1 MSSANVKDRTE
12 KELAGILNA
21 ELAQLLRQHG
31 LEAEAVQ
38 SSGRQHQIDLFVEL
52 GYEVV
57 GIKAEFAPARPLPA
71 DRERLLADAPK
82 RWRGLPLTGMF
93 RIVYPEDLRR
103 VPLSDAKEAL
113 ARCETLEFE
122 RI

>member
-1 MSSANVKDRTE
+1 MKDRTE

-52 GYEVV
+52 GHEVV
-57 GIKAEFAPARPLPA
+57 GVKTEFAPARPLPA
-71 DRERLLADAPK
+71 DRERPLADAPK
-82 RWRGLPLTGMF
+82 RWRGLPLTGMY
-93 RIVYPEDLRR
+93 RIVYPEDLRK
-103 VPLSDAKEAL
+103 VPLRDAREAL